1 MQPTRL
7 FDVCHAE
14 SENESTCGSKYI
26 GRNNLQMI
34 YRHALSV
41 APDSCAVTVTGRQ
54 RLAPPEK
61 GSRISLGAAQRV
73 LRSWSEW
80 ESQAGRAM
88 RIEMPYHAFALG
100 AYRPLGPLIH
110 HRIWRQ
116 TGQQLRYPWASLIP

>member
-26 GRNNLQMI
+26 GLNNLQMI
-34 YRHALSV
+34 YRHVLSV
-41 APDSCAVTVTGRQ
+41 APDSCAVTGRQ
-54 RLAPPEK
+54 RLAPPET
-61 GSRISLGAAQRV
+61 GSRTSLGAAQRV

-88 RIEMPYHAFALG
+88 VLKCHTTHLPLAHIALSV
-100 AYRPLGPLIH
+100 L
-110 HRIWRQ
+110 
-116 TGQQLRYPWASLIP
+116 